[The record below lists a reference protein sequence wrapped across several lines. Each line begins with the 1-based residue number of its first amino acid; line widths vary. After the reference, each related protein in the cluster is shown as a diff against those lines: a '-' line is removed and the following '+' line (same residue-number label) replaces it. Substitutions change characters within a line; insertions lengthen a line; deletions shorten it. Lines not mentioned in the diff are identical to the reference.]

1 MMSDMI
7 IDFDNSL
14 KSGHVYLVEVSLPLQ
29 DHPDDVPSTI
39 DADVY
44 VVAANYYQ
52 ALYIVQTMYPDNA
65 GTSVNESPVT
75 EYEYAARRNRSI
87 L

>member
-1 MMSDMI
+1 MMSDLI

-14 KSGHVYLVEVSLPLQ
+14 RSGHVYLVEVEMPWQ
-29 DHPDDVPSTI
+29 DHPDEAPNSI
-39 DADVY
+39 SADVY

-52 ALYIVQTMYPDNA
+52 AQYIVQTMYPDA
-65 GTSVNESPVT
+65 LGVSVYEEPIN
-75 EYEYAARRNRSI
+75 EYEYAARRNRGI